1 MVFASIFVAAN
12 MRYFLIFRSL
22 ILFLPLFKIILI
34 RVIIIWVLIVRMLF
48 SNLKYYLIFLFEVQ
62 IVRIDQHKLVI
73 ISYVIILI
81 NLLVFFNNV

>member
-1 MVFASIFVAAN
+1 MVFASIFVTAN